1 MAKATTKQ
9 VFKQYAPNQNLLLPP
24 NLDELVDKQH
34 LVRVVN
40 EVVDQMD
47 LTGILNGYVGG
58 GTSAYHPRMMIK
70 VLLYAYAV
78 KIYTGRR
85 IARALRQDVTFMW
98 LAGYNRP
105 DFRTI
110 NNFRSGVLKTTI
122 EELFKQMLDF
132 LLSYDYIRFENYFCD
147 GSTFEADANRYKMV
161 WKKNAKRYQAAT
173 EQKCKE
179 LFKQIDQLN
188 EAEQI
193 QYGKNDLDEA
203 GTSGQTVTKEQIAA
217 QSSRLDKVIATTTS
231 KRLKRKASSLKKKL
245 STHQVSINKYE
256 QQQLISE
263 NRSGYSVTDEDATA
277 MKMKNGEVLPGY
289 NVLIGSEDQFIT
301 GYSVHQKNNDGACFK
316 DHVQQFEQH
325 GGHEPAAIIAD
336 SIFGT
341 QENYE
346 IMEDKEIA
354 AYVKFPFY
362 HRERSRK
369 YVENPFRKE
378 NFAYDQASDSY
389 ICPNNKILHFRYVK
403 TDRSKNGYISFS
415 RLYECEN
422 CKNCPLAKACKG
434 TSTSNRTISFNQCL
448 EHYKQQARNNLRSEE
463 GDVLKRKRSIEVE
476 SCFGDIKKNQGF
488 RRFHLRG
495 KQKVKTEFGLI
506 ALAHNLRKIHLKN
519 LHIAA

>member
-9 VFKQYAPNQNLLLPP
+9 VFKQYASNQNLLLPP
-24 NLDELVDKQH
+24 NLDELIDKHH

-47 LTGILNGYVGG
+47 LTTILNGYVGG

-70 VLLYAYAV
+70 VLLYAYSV

-132 LLSYDYIRFENYFCD
+132 LLAHNYVRFENYFCD

-161 WKKNAKRYQAAT
+161 WKKNAKRYQVAT

-193 QYGKNDLDEA
+193 QYGKNDLEEA
-203 GTSGQTVTKEQIAA
+203 GTSGQIVTKEQIEA
-217 QSSRLDKVIATTTS
+217 QSCRLDKVIATTTS
-231 KRLKRKASSLKKKL
+231 KRLKRKAASLKKKL
-245 STHQVSINKYE
+245 SAHQTSINKYE

-263 NRSGYSVTDEDATA
+263 NRSGYSLTDEDATA

-301 GYSVHQKNNDGACFK
+301 GYSVHQKNNEGACFK

-346 IMEDKEIA
+346 ILDDKEIA
-354 AYVKFPFY
+354 AYVKFPLY
-362 HRERSRK
+362 HREQSRK

-389 ICPNNKILHFRYVK
+389 ICPNNKTLRFRYVK

-422 CKNCPLAKACKG
+422 CQDCPFAKECKG
-434 TSTSNRTISFNQCL
+434 TSASNRTIKINQSL
-448 EHYKQQARNNLRSEE
+448 EHYKQQARDNLKSEE

-476 SCFGDIKKNQGF
+476 SCFGDIKKNHVGDSIYEAN
-488 RRFHLRG
+488 RR
-495 KQKVKTEFGLI
+495 
-506 ALAHNLRKIHLKN
+506 
-519 LHIAA
+519 